1 MQHLA
6 NRGLSTLILTAPMS
20 RRYARAGAIIIAT
33 LEEDVL
39 TGGAGVADDAA
50 SISVAGNVFRG
61 CLQFAMLT
69 V

>member
-1 MQHLA
+1 
-6 NRGLSTLILTAPMS
+6 MS

-33 LEEDVL
+33 LAEDVL

-50 SISVAGNVFRG
+50 SISVAGIVFRG
-61 CLQFAMLT
+61 CLQFTMLA